1 MSRKFWLS
9 YQEIA
14 RRQFSTPVLIP
25 TGAKR
30 DKGVWPSFFAND
42 LQHNAR
48 NVRRKNVQI
57 VHVDDGDHVSLFVKN
72 RDLQSFRETVTP
84 VLRQGMHI
92 AKTKSWPTVQM
103 QVSALDYDR
112 PMDEQTTMMSEVCGA
127 ARTLLDFFLE
137 NEALLFSTASKEAK
151 RRASL

>member
-57 VHVDDGDHVSLFVKN
+57 VHVDDGDHVLSKIVFSEPATIVFG
-72 RDLQSFRETVTP
+72 RDE
-84 VLRQGMHI
+84 
-92 AKTKSWPTVQM
+92 
-103 QVSALDYDR
+103 
-112 PMDEQTTMMSEVCGA
+112 
-127 ARTLLDFFLE
+127 
-137 NEALLFSTASKEAK
+137 
-151 RRASL
+151 